1 MRRRTALGLLAVV
14 VLAACGAPPGPRVP
28 DRPPSRPDDAVVVA
42 SFDFPESAILGELY
56 AQALEGAGV
65 PVRRE
70 LLLGPRE
77 LVSPALEQ
85 GLVDV
90 VPEYL
95 GTALAYLGGEQPR
108 PADEDETEARLADAF
123 ADLGVRL
130 LEPSPAED
138 QNALVVTLQTALVYG
153 LERISDLAD
162 VAAAFRFG
170 GPPECPDRAFC
181 LQGFEDVYGLDFQE
195 FVPLDSGGPLTLAAL
210 REGRQG
216 PGQGIDVGVLF
227 STDPNLQD
235 RRFVELEDDRALQP
249 AENVVPAVRE
259 AVLARWGARLRDP
272 LDAVSGA
279 LSTEELR
286 VLNAQVVLEG
296 QSPRRAARNWL
307 AQLAAA

>member
-123 ADLGVRL
+123 ADLGVQL
-130 LEPSPAED
+130 LEPAAAED
-138 QNALVVTLQTALVYG
+138 QNALVVTEGTALVYD
-153 LERISDLAD
+153 LRRTSDLAD
-162 VAAAFRFG
+162 VASAFRFG
-170 GPPECPDRAFC
+170 GPPECPDRTFC
-181 LQGFEDVYGLDFQE
+181 LQGIERVYGLQFEE
-195 FVPLDSGGPLTLAAL
+195 FVPLDSGGPLTVAAL
-210 REGRQG
+210 RDQEVD
-216 PGQGIDVGVLF
+216 IGVLF
-227 STDPNLQD
+227 STDPHLVGD
-235 RRFVELEDDRALQP
+235 EFVELEDDRALQP

-286 VLNAQVVLEG
+286 ELNAQVVLEG
-296 QSPRRAARNWL
+296 QTPRRAARNWL